1 MRCDHGGQA
10 TADITCYCVKPLPF
24 CDLIR
29 HVSVNQLCVR
39 ELYSLYNIG
48 YDIHMH
54 TTANAFM
61 RHRYFI
67 SRRSFTRRS
76 AFTKHFAMI
85 AVTNLLLAACSG
97 SGEDATSP
105 NNGTTDPTVE
115 ASAELNSLQTTNN
128 NNNNNNNNNQQNTPP
143 EQDREVRTYDGS
155 ENNQINPDWGATF
168 SHLQRIAPAAYADGV
183 STLAGE
189 LRTNVRT
196 ISNTLALQ
204 AEDETLPNTF
214 GTSDFAWQWGQ
225 FLDHDINLTDG
236 SDFESADISVPAG
249 DLWFDPTATGD
260 AVIPFNRALFDPETG
275 TDFSNPREQENEI
288 SSWIDGSMIYGS
300 DTVRLA
306 ELRVGPTSPFLKTS
320 DGNLLPF
327 NVNGLNNANGV
338 VSDPGSLF
346 LAGDVRANEQV
357 GLAAMHT
364 LFVRDHNRL
373 AAQIQQD
380 QPQLTGQE
388 VFEATRRLVVAKLQ
402 IITYNEH
409 LPALMGPDPLPPYNG
424 YQPSVNGTIFNE
436 FSAAAYRL
444 GHSMVN
450 DNILRLNADGS
461 AIDAGHLSLRA
472 AFFTAPSVLT
482 SEHDIDPILRGLAAQ
497 RHQKVDLQIVDT
509 LRNFLFGQPGS
520 GGFDLTALNIQ
531 RGRDHGLSSYND
543 TREAVGLSRYSTFSD
558 ITSDTES
565 VANLADVYTSVDD
578 IDLWIGGLAEDPVS
592 GSQLGPLFQEILIR
606 QFTALRDG
614 DRFWYQNYLTDDEL
628 EQVRGTTLA
637 DVIRNN
643 TDIGAELQDNV
654 FFVGN

>member
-1 MRCDHGGQA
+1 M
-10 TADITCYCVKPLPF
+10 
-24 CDLIR
+24 
-29 HVSVNQLCVR
+29 
-39 ELYSLYNIG
+39 
-48 YDIHMH
+48 
-54 TTANAFM
+54 
-61 RHRYFI
+61 
-67 SRRSFTRRS
+67 
-76 AFTKHFAMI
+76 
-85 AVTNLLLAACSG
+85 
-97 SGEDATSP
+97 
-105 NNGTTDPTVE
+105 
-115 ASAELNSLQTTNN
+115 
-128 NNNNNNNNNQQNTPP
+128 
-143 EQDREVRTYDGS
+143 
-155 ENNQINPDWGATF
+155 
-168 SHLQRIAPAAYADGV
+168 
-183 STLAGE
+183 
-189 LRTNVRT
+189 RT

-300 DTVRLA
+300 DTDRLA

-327 NVNGLNNANGV
+327 NVNGLNNANGF

-558 ITSDTES
+558 ITSDTET

>member
-1 MRCDHGGQA
+1 MED
-10 TADITCYCVKPLPF
+10 KL
-24 CDLIR
+24 
-29 HVSVNQLCVR
+29 QL
-39 ELYSLYNIG
+39 
-48 YDIHMH
+48 
-54 TTANAFM
+54 
-61 RHRYFI
+61 
-67 SRRSFTRRS
+67 
-76 AFTKHFAMI
+76 
-85 AVTNLLLAACSG
+85 
-97 SGEDATSP
+97 
-105 NNGTTDPTVE
+105 
-115 ASAELNSLQTTNN
+115 
-128 NNNNNNNNNQQNTPP
+128 
-143 EQDREVRTYDGS
+143 
-155 ENNQINPDWGATF
+155 
-168 SHLQRIAPAAYADGV
+168 
-183 STLAGE
+183 
-189 LRTNVRT
+189 
-196 ISNTLALQ
+196 
-204 AEDETLPNTF
+204 
-214 GTSDFAWQWGQ
+214 
-225 FLDHDINLTDG
+225 
-236 SDFESADISVPAG
+236 
-249 DLWFDPTATGD
+249 
-260 AVIPFNRALFDPETG
+260 
-275 TDFSNPREQENEI
+275 
-288 SSWIDGSMIYGS
+288 IYGS
-300 DTVRLA
+300 DTDRLA

-327 NVNGLNNANGV
+327 NVNGLNNANGF

-558 ITSDTES
+558 ITSDTET